1 MRLDSGRTIDEELCV
16 LNKLRRWAL
25 RERRE
30 ADRCRYERAIEELW
44 ARQDRARRVV
54 AVTEPDAGVT
64 VEMGLAVFES
74 VNADLDELDQ
84 VRELEVDQE
93 LTIGGGAAPLFVV
106 RRIA

>member
-1 MRLDSGRTIDEELCV
+1 MTITAKYRGTCRDCGRRIAKGETI
-16 LNKLRRWAL
+16 
-25 RERRE
+25 
-30 ADRCRYERAIEELW
+30 
-44 ARQDRARRVV
+44 VV